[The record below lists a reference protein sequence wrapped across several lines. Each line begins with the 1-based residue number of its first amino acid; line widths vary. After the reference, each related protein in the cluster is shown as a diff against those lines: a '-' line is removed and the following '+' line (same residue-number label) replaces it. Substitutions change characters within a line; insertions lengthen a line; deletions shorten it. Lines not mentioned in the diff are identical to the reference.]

1 VRAVE
6 VRRLVRQS
14 IAWMAAAM
22 ASSAALTK
30 EAGARVGNGAA
41 CN

>member
-1 VRAVE
+1 
-6 VRRLVRQS
+6 
-14 IAWMAAAM
+14 MAAAM